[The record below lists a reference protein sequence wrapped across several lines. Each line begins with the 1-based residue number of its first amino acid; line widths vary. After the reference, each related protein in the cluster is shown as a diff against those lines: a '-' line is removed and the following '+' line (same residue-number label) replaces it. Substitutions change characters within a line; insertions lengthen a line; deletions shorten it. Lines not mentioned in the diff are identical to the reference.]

1 MAGLAGMRLRVVLI
15 GGLFLAAGALEARAQ
30 FGTGGSSLAPR
41 RAAISSESTTT
52 QAGTST
58 ARNNDGTL
66 QPPRTAPPAKTGSGR
81 ITVGTSENYFQ
92 RKRTKTTQPQP
103 QPAPAAREN
112 FVIDSRGQQR
122 PYQERSGNLVVTSGS
137 GTLPRDD
144 GQVWRE
150 YDISPYTF
158 RVRGKAKPEQA
169 IIDWILRE
177 TGTDVWFSAP
187 VAVLSADSR
196 TLRCY
201 HTPQMQKTV
210 QGVVERFVSGGAES
224 HTLGIRVMTV
234 GSPNWRSR
242 ALSLLKPVDVQSP
255 GVEAWLLSKENAA
268 VLVADLKRRGDYRE
282 LNAPNLLVQSGQSET
297 IAKTSP
303 RQYDRGVRPS
313 VTYPGYEVVR
323 GQIDEGFSLVL
334 SSLMSLDGKA
344 CDVVV
349 KCNVDQVEKL
359 VSIGLD
365 LPVGGTTQKVPIQV
379 PQFVSW
385 RLHERFRWPSDQVLL
400 LSCGVVASPTGEAAT
415 PIPLIG
421 PIGGSS
427 RADAL
432 LMIEHKGA
440 GYLGP
445 VEFVPSRLPPSLTNP
460 GGTPAPSGPAATTPA
475 ATTAT
480 PLIPNYI
487 NTRGRY

>member
-1 MAGLAGMRLRVVLI
+1 MSVHFVASRFARVTPVALGCVIAALATP
-15 GGLFLAAGALEARAQ
+15 AAGQR
-30 FGTGGSSLAPR
+30 GSSGAGSLPPR
-41 RAAISSESTTT
+41 RAAITAESTATLED
-52 QAGTST
+52 QRPAAST
-58 ARNNDGTL
+58 ARSS
-66 QPPRTAPPAKTGSGR
+66 GSTSAGK
-81 ITVGTSENYFQ
+81 ITVGPSENYFQ
-92 RKRTKTTQPQP
+92 KKRTA
-103 QPAPAAREN
+103 APPRN
-112 FVIDSRGQQR
+112 YVIDSQGNPRA
-122 PYQERSGNLVVTSGS
+122 YQERSGNLVVTK
-137 GTLPRDD
+137 GTGVLPSED

-158 RVRGKAKPEQA
+158 RVKGKTRPEQA

-177 TGTDVWFSAP
+177 TGTDVWFSP
-187 VAVLSADSR
+187 PLGVLSADSR

-210 QGVVERFVSGGAES
+210 QSVVERFVNASGEA
-224 HTLGIRVMTV
+224 HVLAIRVMTLT
-234 GSPNWRSR
+234 SPSWRVK
-242 ALSLLKPVDVQSP
+242 ALPLVKPVDVKSA
-255 GVEAWLLSKENAA
+255 GVEAWLLSRENAA

-282 LNAPNLLVQSGQSET
+282 LNAPNLQIQSGQSET
-297 IAKTSP
+297 IAKTTP
-303 RQYDRGVRPS
+303 RQYARSVRPTS
-313 VTYPGYEVVR
+313 VFPGYEVVP
-323 GQIDEGFSLVL
+323 GQLDEGFALNV

-359 VSIGLD
+359 VPISLEI
-365 LPVGGTTQKVPIQV
+365 PVGGVTQKVQIQV
-379 PQFVSW
+379 PQLVSW

-400 LSCGVVASPTGEAAT
+400 LSCGVVASPTGEATT
-415 PIPLIG
+415 PIPLLG
-421 PIGGSS
+421 SLSGGNS

-445 VEFVPSRLPPSLTNP
+445 VEFVPSQLSPAAA
-460 GGTPAPSGPAATTPA
+460 GGTTSNSASGPA

-480 PLIPNYI
+480 PSVPSFI

>member
-1 MAGLAGMRLRVVLI
+1 MPAHCQSRRTVCLMPLVLGWSIATMAAP
-15 GGLFLAAGALEARAQ
+15 AGAQ
-30 FGTGGSSLAPR
+30 VGSFGSLPPR
-41 RAAISSESTTT
+41 RAAITAESTADSGDERSSTTT
-52 QAGTST
+52 TRSTSRSGTTS
-58 ARNNDGTL
+58 G
-66 QPPRTAPPAKTGSGR
+66 GR
-81 ITVGTSENYFQ
+81 ITVGPSENYFQ
-92 RKRTKTTQPQP
+92 KKRTATQP
-103 QPAPAAREN
+103 N
-112 FVIDSRGQQR
+112 NYVIDSRGNPR
-122 PYQERSGNLVVTSGS
+122 AYQERSGGLVVTK
-137 GTLPRDD
+137 GTGVLPSDD

-158 RVRGKAKPEQA
+158 RVKGKSKPEQA

-177 TGTDVWFSAP
+177 TGTDVWFSSP
-187 VAVLSADSR
+187 LGVLSADSR

-210 QGVVERFVSGGAES
+210 QGVVERFVNAGEES
-224 HTLGIRVMTV
+224 HVLALRVMTLT
-234 GSPNWRSR
+234 SPSWRAR
-242 ALSLLKPVDVQSP
+242 AISLMKPVDVKSP
-255 GVEAWLLSKENAA
+255 GVEAWLLSRENAA

-282 LNAPNLLVQSGQSET
+282 LNAPNLQIQSGQAET
-297 IAKTSP
+297 IAKTTP
-303 RQYDRGVRPS
+303 RQYARSVRPAS
-313 VTYPGYEVVR
+313 AYPGYEVVA
-323 GQIDEGFSLVL
+323 GQIDEGFALNL
-334 SSLMSLDGKA
+334 SSLMSLDDKV

-359 VSIGLD
+359 VPIGLD
-365 LPVGGTTQKVPIQV
+365 IPVGGATQKVQIQV

-415 PIPLIG
+415 PIPLLG
-421 PIGGSS
+421 PLSGGSS

-445 VEFVPSRLPPSLTNP
+445 VEFVPSQL
-460 GGTPAPSGPAATTPA
+460 PAAASGAATAPGTGPA

-480 PLIPNYI
+480 PSVPGFI

>member
-1 MAGLAGMRLRVVLI
+1 MAALGCSRIQIVLI
-15 GGLFLAAGALEARAQ
+15 AALFVGAVSRPAAAQ
-30 FGTGGSSLAPR
+30 FGSGGSSLAPR
-41 RAAISSESTTT
+41 RAAISSESTTK
-52 QAGTST
+52 QAGSSTS
-58 ARNNDGTL
+58 RSSDGTL
-66 QPPRTAPPAKTGSGR
+66 QHPRTTPSTKTAASGGR
-81 ITVGTSENYFQ
+81 TTIGTSETYFQ
-92 RKRTKTTQPQP
+92 RKRTKTPQP
-103 QPAPAAREN
+103 QPEPTAQQN
-112 FVIDSRGQQR
+112 FHIDTRSQQR
-122 PYQERSGNLVVTSGS
+122 PYHERSVNLVVTSGS

-210 QGVVERFVSGGAES
+210 QSVVERFVSGTAES

-242 ALSLLKPVDVQSP
+242 ALSLLKPVDVKSP

-313 VTYPGYEVVR
+313 AAYPGYEVVR

-334 SSLMSLDGKA
+334 SSLMSLDAKA

-365 LPVGGTTQKVPIQV
+365 VPVGGTTQKVPIQV

-415 PIPLIG
+415 PIPLI
-421 PIGGSS
+421 
-427 RADAL
+427 
-432 LMIEHKGA
+432 
-440 GYLGP
+440 
-445 VEFVPSRLPPSLTNP
+445 
-460 GGTPAPSGPAATTPA
+460 
-475 ATTAT
+475 
-480 PLIPNYI
+480 
-487 NTRGRY
+487 